1 MNRNYVFYVLVTQCC
16 ANGKYDTIISKTAT
30 NSSNYVFVG
39 GKKRLNLVLLLNK
52 DAQNVRLKK

>member
-16 ANGKYDTIISKTAT
+16 ANSKYDTITPKTAT

-39 GKKRLNLVLLLNK
+39 GGAKSCSLTEQGCSKM
-52 DAQNVRLKK
+52 

>member
-16 ANGKYDTIISKTAT
+16 ANGKYDTIISKTAM

-39 GKKRLNLVLLLNK
+39 GKKLNLVLLLNK
-52 DAQNVRLKK
+52 DAQNVGLKK

>member
-1 MNRNYVFYVLVTQCC
+1 MFYVLVTQCC

-39 GKKRLNLVLLLNK
+39 GKKLNLVLLLNK
-52 DAQNVRLKK
+52 DAQNVGLKK